1 MRRKLFF
8 VLIALALQGPLVV
21 GLTSELRDWR
31 TRRERVLLAYEAQP
45 KGNKPEH
52 LVREDSLYKSP
63 IQLALSKDG
72 RWLYVVC
79 ERADA
84 LYVIDAQ
91 KRKVRKVVKVGKH
104 PFGVCVS
111 PDGRW
116 IYVSNRWTDD
126 ISVIDARTL
135 EEVRAIPVGFDPHG
149 LITDKEGRYLYV
161 ANLASNDVSVVC
173 LKRGKEVKK
182 LRTGYQPFEVALSPD
197 GRYVYVSNQLSNP
210 VPFRE
215 PPIPEV
221 TIIDTKTNFVVDR
234 RDLYSTT
241 ILQGVE
247 CSPDGEFAV
256 VALELPKNLLP
267 ETQIYQG
274 WMVTYGLAFLEA
286 RPRGKVAFL
295 LTDEMNQYYADPF
308 ELVFSPD
315 GKRLYVSCSGKD
327 VITVL
332 DMDRVR
338 EVLEVRKGKIGIS
351 DELIRRYARHLALSH
366 EYVVTRIP
374 TAFQDDGDPKRP
386 QGKGYNPKGLAISP
400 DGRWL
405 YVANRLSDE
414 IGVIDTEEGRVVDVI
429 DLGGPRRMTKVRWG
443 EYLFNHS
450 VISFQDQLSCNTCH
464 PENNVDGLLYDIA
477 IDGGM
482 GMNVI
487 DNRTMRGVAFTAP
500 FKWNGKNP
508 NLARQEGPRAAQLFF
523 RSLGFVGKDREA
535 VVAFIESIPL
545 PPNRYRPLPER
556 PLLASVVASVDDD
569 PPELL
574 TPLQRIGKEIFE
586 RAYTKDGRYI
596 PIANRCI
603 TCHPPPYYT
612 DRLLHDVGIHAP
624 FDTDFEFDTP
634 QLNNIADT
642 APYLHDGRCWTLE
655 EIWTV
660 HGLEDL
666 HGVVSDLTKQEFTAL
681 IEYLKSL

>member
-1 MRRKLFF
+1 MWL
-8 VLIALALQGPLVV
+8 LLTLLA
-21 GLTSELRDWR
+21 
-31 TRRERVLLAYEAQP
+31 VLLSASSGGEDWKLRRQRIMWAYEARP
-45 KGNKPEH
+45 KGNRTDH
-52 LVREDSLYKSP
+52 FVREDSFYISP
-63 IQLALSKDG
+63 IQMAISKGG

-79 ERADA
+79 EKRDA
-84 LYVIDAQ
+84 LLVVDA
-91 KRKVRKVVKVGKH
+91 KKRKVVKEVKVGVH

-126 ISVIDARTL
+126 VSVIDARKL
-135 EEVRAIPVGFDPHG
+135 EEVKAIPVGFDPHG
-149 LITDKEGRYLYV
+149 LVTDKDGKYLYV
-161 ANLASNDVSVVC
+161 ANLASDDISVVC
-173 LKRGKEVKK
+173 LKCGKEIKK
-182 LRTGYQPFEVALSPD
+182 LRAGHQPFEVALSPD
-197 GRYVYVSNQLSNP
+197 GRYVYVANQLSNP

-215 PPIPEV
+215 PPVPEV
-221 TIIDTKTNFVVDR
+221 TIIDTRTNFVVDR
-234 RDLYSTT
+234 RDLYATT

-247 CSPDGEFAV
+247 CSPDGQFTV
-256 VALELPKNLLP
+256 VALELPKNLIP

-274 WMVTYGLAFLEA
+274 WMVTYGVAFLEA
-286 RPRGKVAFL
+286 RPRGRVAFL
-295 LTDEMNQYYADPF
+295 LLDEMNKYYADPF

-315 GKRLYVSCSGKD
+315 GRYLYVSCSGAD
-327 VITVL
+327 VISVV
-332 DMDRVR
+332 DMDK
-338 EVLEVRKGKIGIS
+338 VRKILKVEDGKIGIS
-351 DELIRRYARHLALSH
+351 DDTIRRYARHLALSN
-366 EYVVTRIP
+366 EYVVARIH
-374 TAFQDDGDPKRP
+374 TGFRDDGNPKNP
-386 QGKGYNPKGLAISP
+386 KLKGYNPKGLAISP

-405 YVANRLSDE
+405 YVACRLSDE
-414 IGVIDTEEGRVVDVI
+414 IAVVDTRENRVVDVI
-429 DLGGPRRMTKVRWG
+429 DLGGPKVMTKVRWG

-523 RSLGFVGKDREA
+523 RSLGFVGEDREA

-556 PLLASVVASVDDD
+556 PLLASADDD

-574 TPLQRIGKEIFE
+574 TPLQKIGKKIFE

-642 APYLHDGRCWTLE
+642 APYLHDGRSWTLE